1 MCTSYFEWR
10 TNLACTTP
18 VSDKEVK
25 CSVFD
30 KGEKRD
36 LSALVK
42 NKGAYLVDTSD
53 SWRFYI
59 NVCRDINPGSI
70 VWYDRL
76 FRSGHPCVIV
86 KLLHLV
92 YVAVA
97 RYRMIC
103 LVLKHLHVY
112 MHCCWKSKL
121 QCYIEEFNEYPNKAK
136 YNIGI
141 FSVTPRLGLVG
152 REATTV
158 TLSDAAKAL
167 FL

>member
-1 MCTSYFEWR
+1 M
-10 TNLACTTP
+10 ACTTP

-70 VWYDRL
+70 V
-76 FRSGHPCVIV
+76 
-86 KLLHLV
+86 
-92 YVAVA
+92 
-97 RYRMIC
+97 
-103 LVLKHLHVY
+103 
-112 MHCCWKSKL
+112 
-121 QCYIEEFNEYPNKAK
+121 
-136 YNIGI
+136 
-141 FSVTPRLGLVG
+141 
-152 REATTV
+152 
-158 TLSDAAKAL
+158 
-167 FL
+167 